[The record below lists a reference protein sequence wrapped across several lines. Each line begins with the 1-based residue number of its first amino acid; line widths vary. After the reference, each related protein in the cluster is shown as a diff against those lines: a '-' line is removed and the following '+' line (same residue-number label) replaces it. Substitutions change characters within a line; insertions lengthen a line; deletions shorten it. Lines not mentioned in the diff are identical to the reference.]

1 MEKWEIDI
9 NCDVGEGLGNEA
21 KLFPYISSCNLACGA
36 HAGNDETMMDVVKLA
51 LTHHVH
57 IGAHPSYPDRENFG
71 RKSIE
76 MSPEAFKDSI
86 LFQIAKLDTMLTEHK
101 VSLSHIKAHGALY
114 NDLAKDRHLSKQY
127 LEILHPYKNRT
138 SLFVPYGSILAEEAE
153 SSGFHCTYEAFGDR
167 NYNDDLSLVSRTS
180 GLALLTDP
188 REVFEHLILMI
199 RKSTVKTITGRLI
212 PIVANTY
219 CVHGDTSSAYE
230 ILMYLSE
237 EFPKHNI
244 HLKK

>member
-36 HAGNDETMMDVVKLA
+36 HAGNDETMLGVITLA
-51 LTHHVH
+51 LAHHVR

-76 MSPEAFKDSI
+76 MSPEAFKESI
-86 LFQIAKLDTMLTEHK
+86 LSQIRKLDTMLTEHK

-114 NDLAKDRHLSKQY
+114 NDLAKDRHLAKQY
-127 LEILHPYKNRT
+127 LNILQPYKSRT
-138 SLFVPYGSILAEEAE
+138 SLFVPYGSVLAEEGN
-153 SSGFHCTYEAFGDR
+153 SSGFHCIYEAFGDR

-180 GLALLTDP
+180 ELALLTRP
-188 REVFEHLILMI
+188 TEVFKHLLRMI
-199 RKSTVKTITGRLI
+199 KKSTVKTISGSFI
-212 PIVANTY
+212 PIVADTF
-219 CVHGDTSSAYE
+219 CIHGDTSSAYE